1 MRTRARGTR
10 RAIAS
15 AACVLAVVVAVVVAL
30 VGGGVNPAN
39 LIPKVAASTT
49 SGTTLY
55 VDFTSV
61 VNLPLGA
68 RVLSRGSQI
77 GILDSID
84 LAPNAARLKL
94 KIDQGI
100 ELPQGTTADLRQST
114 ILGDVYVAL
123 TPPSRRGGPLL
134 GNNDRI
140 PLSDTDPGPQVEDIV
155 VNLAD
160 FMSGGSLLRVQDAL
174 RQVNAS
180 VEVPG
185 MSLPKAAAVGARD
198 IRELAASTD
207 DIDAMIRS
215 LDQTSTEIASRP
227 EVLGYSF
234 GPEGRESL
242 TQLFNAVGGGF
253 ELVAGA
259 RDLSVGL
266 NWLTPRLNQLNP
278 FLARLVPLLR
288 TYSSSSLQ
296 FNGNSGKLID
306 LAQDK
311 VAPFVRDGAPVS
323 LDRIAVKGSNSDDTR
338 SVTSVLRMIGALR

>member
-1 MRTRARGTR
+1 MRTRAMGTR

-15 AACVLAVVVAVVVAL
+15 AACVLAVVVAIVVSL

-39 LIPKVAASTT
+39 LIPKLAASTS

-94 KIDQGI
+94 KIDEGI
-100 ELPQGTTADLRQST
+100 ELPKGTTADLRQST

-123 TPPSRRGGPLL
+123 TPPNRRDGPML
-134 GNNDRI
+134 GDNDRI

-174 RQVNAS
+174 RQVNSS
-180 VEVPG
+180 VDVPG
-185 MSLPKAAAVGARD
+185 MNLPKAAAVGARD
-198 IRELAASTD
+198 IRDLAASTD
-207 DIDAMIRS
+207 DLDAMIRS
-215 LDQTSTEIASRP
+215 LDQTSTEISSRP
-227 EVLGYSF
+227 DDLGYSF
-234 GPEGRESL
+234 DAEGRQSL
-242 TQLFNAVGGGF
+242 TALFDAVAGGF

-266 NWLTPRLNQLNP
+266 GWLTPRLNQLNP
-278 FLARLVPLLR
+278 FLSRLVPLLR
-288 TYSSSSLQ
+288 TYSTSSLQ

-311 VAPFVRDGAPVS
+311 VAPFIRDGAPISV
-323 LDRIAVKGSNSDDTR
+323 DRITVKGSNRDDTQA
-338 SVTSVLRMIGALR
+338 VTSVLRIIGAVR